1 MNRSALSEKSNAER
15 KLPLIL
21 VSALGF
27 LFAIVSRL
35 TSFLGYQRPG
45 ELIFYFSPPNI
56 ILCLMFVVPFVLLLL
71 HAILGQRK
79 FLPIAFGLL
88 TASSLYVFI
97 TAILGHSTIPY
108 TVINLLLTCAYILA
122 LVNSFKGFTIKAL
135 TWVACCLVW
144 LVSFVYLMDLFSAY
158 SYYTEHNFH
167 LYVWTG
173 AGNALALDLL
183 GYWLLLFGLK
193 KTASPKKKKDEEPLD
208 TEEALRLLQEKLEL
222 GIIDNVEY
230 QLRRAEIISKI

>member
-1 MNRSALSEKSNAER
+1 MSSKYLICAKAAVGSAVSPAWWGGLCRLPQAQGQGAHQPSPTLGSGSEMIYS
-15 KLPLIL
+15 
-21 VSALGF
+21 
-27 LFAIVSRL
+27 
-35 TSFLGYQRPG
+35 
-45 ELIFYFSPPNI
+45 
-56 ILCLMFVVPFVLLLL
+56 LCLLFVVPFVLLLL

-88 TASSLYVFI
+88 TASSLYVLI

-167 LYVWTG
+167 LYVWTD
-173 AGNALALDLL
+173 AGNALTLDLL

-193 KTASPKKKKDEEPLD
+193 KTASPKKKKNEEPLD

-230 QLRRAEIISKI
+230 QLQRADIIAKI